1 MKIGEYL
8 TMMNKLYRIFLIGLL
23 ISGCS
28 KDTCKDVDR
37 GVYIYHEKPSGITFL
52 EALEFYKIPDN
63 IVQCIYTDK
72 LLQTCISYPEISLIW
87 TRNSLQQGFDY
98 VKKICNGFGEL
109 LSRSDAYPAIVIAY
123 KQLKIEGDWNT
134 WTDLEIGHYMFNIIY
149 HELFLAQNEILK
161 SLTKAQKLELFQLA
175 LDNQKQKFELRVEY
189 YPITGMESSLAILSR
204 IMYNDQYPPFMEE
217 YSNRELLRV
226 HIDVIKILDSDLV
239 DIITNLS
246 EEYLIMLKN

>member
-1 MKIGEYL
+1 MSKFYL
-8 TMMNKLYRIFLIGLL
+8 ILLIGLFV
-23 ISGCS
+23 SGCS

-37 GVYIYHEKPSGITFL
+37 SVYIYPEKPDGITFL

-63 IVQCIYTDK
+63 IVHCIYTDE
-72 LLQTCISYPEISLIW
+72 LFQTCLTYPEIRLIW
-87 TRNSLQQGFDY
+87 TRNSLQQGFDF
-98 VKKICNGFGEL
+98 VKENCNGFGEL
-109 LSRSDAYPAIVIAY
+109 LKRSDAYPVIVSAY
-123 KQLKIEGDWNT
+123 QELDIEGDWDT
-134 WTDLEIGHYMFNIIY
+134 WTVLEIGHYMFNIIY
-149 HELFLAQNEILK
+149 HEVFLSQFEIIK

-217 YSNRELLRV
+217 YANRELLRFQT
-226 HIDVIKILDSDLV
+226 DMIKILDSDLV

-246 EEYLIMLKN
+246 EEYLKTLKD

>member
-1 MKIGEYL
+1 
-8 TMMNKLYRIFLIGLL
+8 MNKLCLIFLLGLL
-23 ISGCS
+23 VSGCS
-28 KDTCKDVDR
+28 KDPCKDVDR
-37 GVYIYHEKPSGITFL
+37 GVYIYPEKPDGITFL
-52 EALEFYKIPDN
+52 EALEFYKIPKD
-63 IVQCIYTDK
+63 IVGCIYTDE
-72 LLQTCISYPEISLIW
+72 LFQTCLTYPEIRMIW

-98 VKKICNGFGEL
+98 VEGICNGFGEL
-109 LSRSDAYPAIVIAY
+109 LRRSDAYPVIVSAY
-123 KQLKIEGDWNT
+123 KELNIEGNWGS
-134 WTDLEIGHYMFNIIY
+134 WTDLEIGHYIINIIN

-189 YPITGMESSLAILSR
+189 YGVTGMESSLAILSR

-226 HIDVIKILDSDLV
+226 HVDLIKILDSDLV

-246 EEYLIMLKN
+246 EEYLKTLKN